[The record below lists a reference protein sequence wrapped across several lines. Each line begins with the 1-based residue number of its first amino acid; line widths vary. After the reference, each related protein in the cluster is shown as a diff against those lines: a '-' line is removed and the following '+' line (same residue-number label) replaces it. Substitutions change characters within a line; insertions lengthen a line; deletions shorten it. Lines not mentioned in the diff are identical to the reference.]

1 MSRKRFPESERV
13 RCDLTGGLEEVG
25 LFEVI
30 GRGYSGGRI
39 AAEAMGG
46 QELIR
51 VRVSSGT
58 EDRTSFK
65 GHSDTLVFDLLRIR

>member
-1 MSRKRFPESERV
+1 MSSKRYPDSEKV
-13 RCDLTGGLEEVG
+13 CCDLTGELVVG
-25 LFEVI
+25 LLEVI
-30 GRGYSGGRI
+30 ERGYSGGRI